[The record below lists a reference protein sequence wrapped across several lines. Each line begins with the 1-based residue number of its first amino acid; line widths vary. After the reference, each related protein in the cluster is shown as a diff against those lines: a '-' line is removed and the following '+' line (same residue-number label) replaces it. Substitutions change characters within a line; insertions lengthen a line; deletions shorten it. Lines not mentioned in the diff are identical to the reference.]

1 LTSIDDHP
9 RVGIA
14 TAARARARSP
24 LAIGLLVVVAAA
36 TAGCLATTATPA
48 TSPTA
53 SPDPVAA
60 ASPSAAPASPVPPS
74 PAVTPSAIPSSPPLG
89 GPPPRCPGT
98 DRTPGAASGPRYTG
112 SSNNWSG
119 YVSAVKKTGVTCV
132 EASWVEPDVT
142 CPKTGHQAVA
152 IWIGIDGFSSKLIG
166 VPETERLI
174 QIGTQANC
182 VDGRKFHTAWREVLP
197 DEPHEVAIAG
207 TVHAGDHISAR
218 ILYANSRFE
227 MRLYDKETALSF
239 TISVSAP
246 NTPRKTADWIVEAPA
261 TNCPGACNPVP
272 LPKFATVKFT
282 NAHAT
287 IAGQR
292 SSISDDSWANV
303 RLRMARSGITRAVA
317 STLSGGGAVFS
328 VTWRH
333 S

>member
-1 LTSIDDHP
+1 MTSMDDHP
-9 RVGIA
+9 RVRIA
-14 TAARARARSP
+14 TEARSRGRSP
-24 LAIGLLVVVAAA
+24 LAIGLLVVMAASV
-36 TAGCLATTATPA
+36 AGCLATTATPA
-48 TSPTA
+48 TSPTS

-166 VPETERLI
+166 IPETERLI
-174 QIGTQANC
+174 QIGTQ
-182 VDGRKFHTAWREVLP
+182 VDCNAGRKTHMAWREILP
-197 DEPHEVAIAG
+197 DEPHEVPIAG
-207 TVHAGDHISAR
+207 VIRAGDLISAR
-218 ILYANSRFE
+218 ILFANGRFE
-227 MRLYDKETALSF
+227 MRIHDKDTEGSF
-239 TISVSAP
+239 TITFAAP
-246 NTPRKTADWIVEAPA
+246 NTPRKTAEWIVEAPA
-261 TNCPGACNPVP
+261 TNCPGSCTPVA
-272 LPKFATVKFT
+272 LPKFTPVKFT

-292 SSISDDSWANV
+292 SSINDDAWSNV
-303 RLRMARSGITRAVA
+303 RLRMTGGGIVRAVT
-317 STLSGGGAVFS
+317 SSLTIGGTVFTVS
-328 VTWRH
+328 FRH